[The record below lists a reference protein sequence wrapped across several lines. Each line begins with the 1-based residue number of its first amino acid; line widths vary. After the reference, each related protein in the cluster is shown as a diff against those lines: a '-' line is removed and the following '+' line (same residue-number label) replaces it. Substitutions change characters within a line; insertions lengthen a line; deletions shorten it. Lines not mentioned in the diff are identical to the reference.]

1 MIPKLLNDI
10 VEDDLLALIS
20 NGVAEGRTID
30 YKRELP
36 GNSDSAKKEF
46 LADASSFAN
55 TTGGDLVFGMDE
67 DQGIPT
73 ILSGLQVADLDME
86 VRRLDSILAAGLSPR
101 IRYAMKA
108 VTSPTGA
115 KFLVMRVDR
124 SWAGPHRVIFQQS
137 DRFFG
142 RNSAGKYPLDVNELR
157 NAFTL
162 SSSAIER
169 IRGFRTDRIIALS
182 NNQTPLPF
190 TDDPKTVLH
199 CIPLE
204 SFTSQTQYDVIPLY
218 DSPAR
223 IAPMGTSTYDRR
235 LNLEGV
241 IAFGTH
247 QPCHTYTQIY
257 RNGVIEA
264 VQGNIL
270 AHRYEGRLVI
280 PSVAWERYIFGYL
293 PSCIRMIQG
302 IGCNGPVIVAL
313 SLLKTSGLVMGTDS
327 FFGPELSH
335 PIGSQNVILPET
347 VVEDLSMPVGR
358 ILKPM
363 LDLVWNACG
372 LRSST
377 NFDSEGNWIDR
388 TGR

>member
-137 DRFFG
+137 DRF
-142 RNSAGKYPLDVNELR
+142 SDE
-157 NAFTL
+157 TL
-162 SSSAIER
+162 PE
-169 IRGFRTDRIIALS
+169 
-182 NNQTPLPF
+182 NTPLMSM
-190 TDDPKTVLH
+190 
-199 CIPLE
+199 
-204 SFTSQTQYDVIPLY
+204 SFEMLLRFQVP
-218 DSPAR
+218 
-223 IAPMGTSTYDRR
+223 R
-235 LNLEGV
+235 LN
-241 IAFGTH
+241 
-247 QPCHTYTQIY
+247 
-257 RNGVIEA
+257 
-264 VQGNIL
+264 
-270 AHRYEGRLVI
+270 
-280 PSVAWERYIFGYL
+280 
-293 PSCIRMIQG
+293 
-302 IGCNGPVIVAL
+302 
-313 SLLKTSGLVMGTDS
+313 
-327 FFGPELSH
+327 
-335 PIGSQNVILPET
+335 
-347 VVEDLSMPVGR
+347 
-358 ILKPM
+358 
-363 LDLVWNACG
+363 
-372 LRSST
+372 
-377 NFDSEGNWIDR
+377 
-388 TGR
+388 